1 MDTFLA
7 KVFTQDIWRDQCLHL
22 DLKLEIIIMGDIS
35 KCKLFNFSLLVK
47 QGASF
52 GWIAELWKS
61 LHPAKLPKEP
71 PITASLNLMGPSLGP
86 SLGPYGS
93 RRVSMIIQI
102 CSDACQTSPTTL
114 VKISIKTNKPKQT
127 SQHQRTGAGISLK
140 PFQHR
145 RARAGC
151 RWRRCTRVRE
161 ASWPSPAPPTTRSG
175 WCVPTT
181 AASPSR
187 SATTRGSRTGA
198 STAWRQGAS
207 GLCRI
212 GGWGLFE
219 ILWNDKTAFQSFG
232 LQESSPFSFVGVI
245 PSMNVPY

>member
-1 MDTFLA
+1 MQIVQLFITCETRGIFWMDCWVV
-7 KVFTQDIWRDQCLHL
+7 KVSPPRETP
-22 DLKLEIIIMGDIS
+22 
-35 KCKLFNFSLLVK
+35 
-47 QGASF
+47 QGASNY
-52 GWIAELWKS
+52 GLTQPYGS
-61 LHPAKLPKEP
+61 L
-71 PITASLNLMGPSLGP
+71 TGSLTQ
-86 SLGPYGS
+86 PYGS

-161 ASWPSPAPPTTRSG
+161 ASWPLPAPPTTRSR
-175 WCVPTT
+175 WCAPTT

-212 GGWGLFE
+212 GGWGHSAMEMDQYSLLDCRPLNFNIWFYNACLF
-219 ILWNDKTAFQSFG
+219 IYDF
-232 LQESSPFSFVGVI
+232 PF
-245 PSMNVPY
+245 

>member
-1 MDTFLA
+1 MQIVQLFITRETRGIFWMDCWVV
-7 KVFTQDIWRDQCLHL
+7 KVSPPRETP
-22 DLKLEIIIMGDIS
+22 
-35 KCKLFNFSLLVK
+35 
-47 QGASF
+47 QGASNY
-52 GWIAELWKS
+52 GL
-61 LHPAKLPKEP
+61 
-71 PITASLNLMGPSLGP
+71 TQ
-86 SLGPYGS
+86 PYGS

-161 ASWPSPAPPTTRSG
+161 ASWPLPAPPTTRSG

-198 STAWRQGAS
+198 STAWRRGAS
-207 GLCRI
+207 GLCRT